1 MGDKTKIEFKIRTI
15 YYDTMINYWLFKK
28 FKPLGLVWIEERER
42 GGAKSNFRS
51 IQLYF
56 LSLSLNPNGPLKNDK

>member
-42 GGAKSNFRS
+42 EGEQSLIFGQFNSTSFRS
-51 IQLYF
+51 LSIQM
-56 LSLSLNPNGPLKNDK
+56 DH